1 MAIDLEQMRVDVE
14 AYLEKMNWPVFHG
27 YHRMVDALVQV
38 NWDTNRHPDFREFVE
53 CAKKAGAKLIVFYY
67 DSFSQDKIDEA
78 LDQLE
83 VCDLTREEKRS
94 YESRLRSLQAY
105 EGFTSTLH
113 LSFAL
118 DGRMFLF
125 DLRADWYEALD
136 DILMDLDV
144 ASADLEEEEGSDG
157 PVGGGYFSNN

>member
-1 MAIDLEQMRVDVE
+1 MR
-14 AYLEKMNWPVFHG
+14 
-27 YHRMVDALVQV
+27 
-38 NWDTNRHPDFREFVE
+38 
-53 CAKKAGAKLIVFYY
+53 
-67 DSFSQDKIDEA
+67 
-78 LDQLE
+78 QLE

-94 YESRLRSLQAY
+94 YESRLRNLQAY

-144 ASADLEEEEGSDG
+144 ASADIDEEEGSDG
-157 PVGGGYFSNN
+157 PVGGYFSNN